1 MSISGR
7 VHSNFVPETI
17 ETVSKELLKKAS
29 SVGGSISRTVTVMMS
44 VLRVEK
50 TPPFLSNDSNIR
62 VYVPAERLI
71 ASMTTSVA
79 VRLLVS

>member
-1 MSISGR
+1 M
-7 VHSNFVPETI
+7 PETI
-17 ETVSKELLKKAS
+17 ETVSKELLKEAS
-29 SVGGSISRTVTVMMS
+29 SVGGSISRTEIASISRTVTVMMS

-79 VRLLVS
+79 VRLLAS